1 MPDVVISYL
10 NNLSDAEANGSEADL
25 NFRIGEEQK
34 DVTDMEPEDRD
45 DDYRDYASAVARKF
59 ITVQDHD
66 DVYDPVMES
75 GLEESNV
82 NEEVSVPAENV
93 ERQDIQG
100 VTSEEE
106 TTEEVAYVPRREGL
120 RPSRAAPGT
129 YTRREY
135 GLHMTARQA
144 IDKLGN
150 AARKS
155 VVKEIQQLLDRRSWH
170 GVRMSN
176 IPKEERKRI
185 IPCKL
190 FVKEKYSASGD
201 FEKVKSRLV
210 AGGHRQDARLYKDKT
225 CSPTVA
231 TPSVFMLATIAQ
243 AESRAIAT
251 VDIPGAYLNAQ
262 MPGNVRVR
270 MRLDASISNVVIQL
284 DPSYAQFVCDDG
296 SIIVELDKA
305 LYGLKESA
313 LLWYELLCERLRS
326 IGFKQNRY
334 DRCVFNRYEKD
345 GTQCSLCVHVDDF
358 MITAKDEDH
367 LEHVLNDMTNS
378 FGDITVTRGRKHNY
392 LGMVFNFE
400 QQDSLEI
407 SMLSAVEE
415 LLNSCDVGS
424 GIASSPATV
433 NLFRIDA
440 SSNLLSTGDKEFF
453 HSVVASLLY
462 LSKRVRPDLLLAIS
476 FLTTRVQNPTQ
487 QDLCKLMRVLKYLN
501 ATKDLVLHLRGDDF
515 LCICA
520 YIDASFAV
528 HDDYKS
534 HSGVFVSIGMGP
546 IFVKSSKQR
555 LNSKSSTEAEM
566 IAVSDGLNHVLWIR
580 NYLCDQGYKLPAA
593 KIFQDNMSAIALFK
607 TGKSASSMRTR
618 HIAIRFYFVKDRMD
632 SGEVEVTFKG
642 TDDMIADI
650 LTKPLQGTKFKE
662 LRARLMGYTK

>member
-1 MPDVVISYL
+1 M
-10 NNLSDAEANGSEADL
+10 N
-25 NFRIGEEQK
+25 
-34 DVTDMEPEDRD
+34 
-45 DDYRDYASAVARKF
+45 
-59 ITVQDHD
+59 
-66 DVYDPVMES
+66 S
-75 GLEESNV
+75 G
-82 NEEVSVPAENV
+82 
-93 ERQDIQG
+93 
-100 VTSEEE
+100 
-106 TTEEVAYVPRREGL
+106 
-120 RPSRAAPGT
+120 
-129 YTRREY
+129 
-135 GLHMTARQA
+135 
-144 IDKLGN
+144 
-150 AARKS
+150 
-155 VVKEIQQLLDRRSWH
+155 
-170 GVRMSN
+170 
-176 IPKEERKRI
+176 
-185 IPCKL
+185 
-190 FVKEKYSASGD
+190 
-201 FEKVKSRLV
+201 
-210 AGGHRQDARLYKDKT
+210 
-225 CSPTVA
+225 
-231 TPSVFMLATIAQ
+231 
-243 AESRAIAT
+243 
-251 VDIPGAYLNAQ
+251 
-262 MPGNVRVR
+262 
-270 MRLDASISNVVIQL
+270 
-284 DPSYAQFVCDDG
+284 
-296 SIIVELDKA
+296 
-305 LYGLKESA
+305 
-313 LLWYELLCERLRS
+313 
-326 IGFKQNRY
+326 
-334 DRCVFNRYEKD
+334 
-345 GTQCSLCVHVDDF
+345 
-358 MITAKDEDH
+358 
-367 LEHVLNDMTNS
+367 
-378 FGDITVTRGRKHNY
+378 
-392 LGMVFNFE
+392 
-400 QQDSLEI
+400 
-407 SMLSAVEE
+407 
-415 LLNSCDVGS
+415 DVGS

-662 LRARLMGYTK
+662 LRDRLMGYTK